1 MFRYIIGEALFS
13 FLVAFLFFFFIFFIN
28 QLLLVA
34 QDILSKRV
42 PFYQVALLIF
52 YALPN
57 IIALSAPFAS
67 LVGILMTIGRMSSD
81 NEILVML
88 SSGLSYK
95 NIFLPVIIVGVAISL
110 LSFLTND
117 VLLPAGTV
125 QYQRLWRQI
134 LTTTPALELEP
145 NSVKRFRDTVIIT
158 GAVDGRSFD
167 DLVIIDR
174 TSDGERR
181 IIMANNAEFV
191 DSGIDGISLDL
202 YDTFVQ
208 SSKEIVR
215 EDYDYAAA
223 GFLRYFVP
231 QEDIMQAVS
240 YITPSNMSS
249 VDIRGEITTRNEEL
263 RQRLDDRFSRSLS
276 SALNL
281 EDSLRQGPER
291 EVWNR
296 RSNFYSAYLREYNF
310 IREMQDDRTI
320 QNYRLEY
327 YKKFSIP
334 FGSFFF
340 VFLAVPLGFL
350 AKRSGQTVGFMF
362 GILISLI
369 YWILLISGQTLGV
382 RLGYS
387 PFWSMWLPNIL
398 AGVIGLSMC
407 IVRIR
412 K

>member
-1 MFRYIIGEALFS
+1 
-13 FLVAFLFFFFIFFIN
+13 
-28 QLLLVA
+28 
-34 QDILSKRV
+34 
-42 PFYQVALLIF
+42 VALLIF

-88 SSGLSYK
+88 SSGLSYI
-95 NIFLPVIIVGVAISL
+95 NIFLPAIIVGVAISL

-134 LTTTPALELEP
+134 LTSTPALELEP
-145 NSVKRFRDTVIIT
+145 NSVKRFRNTVIIT
-158 GAVDGRSFD
+158 GEVSGRSFD
-167 DLVIIDR
+167 DLVIMDR

-181 IIMANNAEFV
+181 IIMSKNAEFI
-191 DSGIDGISLDL
+191 DAGIDGISLDL
-202 YDTFVQ
+202 YDTFIQ

-223 GFLRYFVP
+223 SFLRYYVP
-231 QEDIMQAVS
+231 QEDIIQAVS

-249 VDIRGEITTRNEEL
+249 IDIRREIGTRTEEL
-263 RQRLDDRFSRSLS
+263 QERLDESLGIALS

-291 EVWNR
+291 DAWNR
-296 RSNFYSAYLREYNF
+296 RGNLYSAYLREYDT
-310 IREMQDDRTI
+310 IQSMRQDRTI
-320 QNYRLEY
+320 QNYWLEY

-334 FGSFFF
+334 FGAFFF

-350 AKRSGQTVGFMF
+350 AKKSGQTVGFIF

-369 YWILLISGQTLGV
+369 YWVLLISGQTLGV

-387 PFWSMWLPNIL
+387 PFWSMWLPNLL
-398 AGVIGLSMC
+398 AGIIGLSMC